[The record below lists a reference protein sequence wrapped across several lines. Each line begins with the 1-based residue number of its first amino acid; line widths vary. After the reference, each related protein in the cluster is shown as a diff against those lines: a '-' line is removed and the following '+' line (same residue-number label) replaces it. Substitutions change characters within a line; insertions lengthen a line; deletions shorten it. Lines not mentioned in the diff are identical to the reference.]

1 MAARGS
7 PKKLPV
13 RFTDPGFP
21 LCVKPMPLLVKLEFR
36 RVGLKNRRAQLV
48 LFWGNV
54 QGLVPS
60 TLKSHGKGAEADA
73 VEISRRASALS
84 GGIAELDA
92 RGVAHYPVAEPV
104 LAGSCP

>member
-1 MAARGS
+1 MAASR
-7 PKKLPV
+7 PPRKLPV
-13 RFTDPGFP
+13 GFTNLGFP
-21 LCVKPMPLLVKLEFR
+21 LWDKPMPLLVKLVSK

-48 LFWGNV
+48 LFLESV

-60 TLKSHGKGAEADA
+60 TFKSHAQGAEADA